1 MRRLFILA
9 VVLLM
14 LLSGCSR
21 GEQPGSTAA
30 NNPANPLAGRVVP
43 SFSAYVLNGQVVTE
57 QVFRKHN
64 LTMINIWG
72 TYCQPCIR
80 EMPELDGLQKKYEK
94 SGVKILGVVVDRNAQ
109 AARRIVSQTGAA
121 YQNIIPD
128 ASLENSICRA
138 FNYVPV
144 SIFVDSSGRILGEI
158 VSGANNLEGYSKVID
173 RLLESESSA
182 AADDGDR
189 GTVVWSAL

>member
-1 MRRLFILA
+1 
-9 VVLLM
+9 
-14 LLSGCSR
+14 
-21 GEQPGSTAA
+21 
-30 NNPANPLAGRVVP
+30 
-43 SFSAYVLNGQVVTE
+43 
-57 QVFRKHN
+57 
-64 LTMINIWG
+64 
-72 TYCQPCIR
+72 
-80 EMPELDGLQKKYEK
+80 MPELDGLQKKYEK